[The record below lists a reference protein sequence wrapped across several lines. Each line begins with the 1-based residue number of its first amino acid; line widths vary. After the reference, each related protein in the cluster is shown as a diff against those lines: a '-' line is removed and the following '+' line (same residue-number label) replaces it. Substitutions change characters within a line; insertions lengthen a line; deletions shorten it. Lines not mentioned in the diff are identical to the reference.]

1 MYIFAE
7 NMYKFVV
14 AIILSLTCTVMV
26 WSIPPGI
33 SPGVAAA
40 DFVDAF
46 MQREYFIDQHKQE
59 IDSLRALPR
68 TAINEYNLAR
78 VWARIQAD
86 SAVKHMRIANDLATE
101 INDFSLHIK
110 AGSAICSMLPHI
122 DAEGEALHHFQI
134 LDTVGASPEARL
146 HYHMAGQEIWFTL
159 AHTTALDT
167 IRHLYLRKGAEH
179 SRAICAMTHPND
191 VRHNLAAAHNAY
203 VQGHNAVMAA
213 NVNELLDNPEASHL
227 YKAQANLL
235 MARHYAKPGINDTE
249 MANYYTLR
257 AGTEYIRDGNLLTSI
272 PALAALIVLDDP
284 SNPIDPDAL
293 RRELGNA
300 LAGGSSIA
308 ATESAPYLHLLT
320 DMDAATIRHLKVIGS
335 IITAIAILLL
345 VMLIYICVRLRKATY
360 DNTALAKLN
369 DKLRRDDIATRQ
381 TYINRF
387 IRLCDSFMG
396 SSEEFLKSARRK
408 LSAGQVNDLKL
419 LLKGSEL
426 ADEQHRMFYA
436 TFDSAFLHTFP
447 NFVQEVNSLLMED
460 KQIEPQPSNTLS
472 TELRIAAFARL
483 GVEDSTKVA
492 RFLGLS
498 LTTVYTYRNK
508 LRSKALNRATFFD
521 DLKLPISVNPP
532 TSNQP

>member
-1 MYIFAE
+1 
-7 NMYKFVV
+7 MYKFAV
-14 AIILSLTCTVMV
+14 AIILSLACTVMV

-46 MQREYFIDQHKQE
+46 MQREYFINQHKQE

-146 HYHMAGQEIWFTL
+146 HYHVAGQEIWFTL

-167 IRHLYLRKGAEH
+167 IRHL
-179 SRAICAMTHPND
+179 
-191 VRHNLAAAHNAY
+191 
-203 VQGHNAVMAA
+203 
-213 NVNELLDNPEASHL
+213 
-227 YKAQANLL
+227 
-235 MARHYAKPGINDTE
+235 
-249 MANYYTLR
+249 
-257 AGTEYIRDGNLLTSI
+257 
-272 PALAALIVLDDP
+272 
-284 SNPIDPDAL
+284 
-293 RRELGNA
+293 
-300 LAGGSSIA
+300 
-308 ATESAPYLHLLT
+308 
-320 DMDAATIRHLKVIGS
+320 KVIGS
-335 IITAIAILLL
+335 IIAAIAILLV
-345 VMLIYICVRLRKATY
+345 VMLIYICVRLRKVIY

>member
-1 MYIFAE
+1 MYIFAL
-7 NMYKFVV
+7 NMYKFAV
-14 AIILSLTCTVMV
+14 AIILSLACTVKV
-26 WSIPPGI
+26 WCIPPGI
-33 SPGVAAA
+33 SPGAAAA

-46 MQREYFIDQHKQE
+46 LQREYFIDRHKQE
-59 IDSLRALPR
+59 IDSIRALPR
-68 TAINEYNLAR
+68 TAVNEYNLAR
-78 VWARIQAD
+78 VWGRIQAD
-86 SAVKHMRIANDLATE
+86 SAVKHMRIANDLAMG
-101 INDFSLHIK
+101 INDFSLHVK
-110 AGSAICSMLPHI
+110 AGSAICAMLPHI
-122 DAEGEALHHFQI
+122 DAEGEALYHFQT

-146 HYHMAGQEIWFTL
+146 HYHVAGQEIWFTL

-167 IRHLYLRKGAEH
+167 IRHIYLHKGAEH

-191 VRHNLAAAHNAY
+191 VLHNLAAAHNAY

-213 NVNELLDNPEASHL
+213 NINELLDNPEAPHL
-227 YKAQANLL
+227 YKARANLL
-235 MARHYAKPGINDTE
+235 MARHYAKPDISDTE

-272 PALAALIVLDDP
+272 PALAALLVLDDP

-320 DMDAATIRHLKVIGS
+320 DMDAAIIHHQKIISS
-335 IITAIAILLL
+335 IIAAIAILLL
-345 VMLIYICVRLRKATY
+345 IALIYMCVRLRNANKT
-360 DNTALAKLN
+360 NSTLTQLN
-369 DKLRRDDIATRQ
+369 DKLRRDDRATRQ
-381 TYINRF
+381 KHIKK
-387 IRLCDSFMG
+387 IILLCDSFMG

-408 LSAGQVNDLKL
+408 LSAGQISDLKL

-436 TFDSAFLHTFP
+436 TFDSAFLQTYP

-460 KQIEPQPSNTLS
+460 KQIEPQPPDTLS
-472 TELRIAAFARL
+472 TELRIAALACL